1 MSSTTPHVPHIG
13 AVAAEPA
20 ARRTAA
26 AGLSWAALSLRG
38 TRGGANE
45 DALLARPPH
54 FFGVADGV
62 GSGSH
67 GEVASQVALQYCAA
81 AQDLRARALVRQVQ
95 GADAAVADA
104 LARLSDRPG
113 AATLVALW
121 LRGRSARLLH
131 VGDARALL
139 FRRGWRG
146 RWRLL
151 WRTED
156 QTYAA
161 LGKTPPERGD
171 ANDPCRMVGTGVVG
185 EPGLK
190 RFRLGP
196 RDLLLLCSDGLH
208 RHVPGP
214 ALARPGRPRPP
225 NGQPGDSQRQHGRH
239 HGAAAA
245 ACAIR
250 AAVAVAGPGR
260 GGGPGGVGVA
270 ATPGLLLNPGAATAE
285 REDGIRHG
293 NEQATRDRARSGPC
307 LGRSRGDR

>member
-1 MSSTTPHVPHIG
+1 MSATPHVPHI
-13 AVAAEPA
+13 AAPAAAPA
-20 ARRTAA
+20 ARHPAA

-67 GEVASQVALQYCAA
+67 GEVASQVALEYCAA

-156 QTYAA
+156 QTYAN
-161 LGKTPPERGD
+161 LGKPPPHRGD
-171 ANDPCRMVGTGVVG
+171 ADDPCRMVGTGVVG

-208 RHVPGP
+208 RYVPATTLLGLLSAGLRAGLDLD
-214 ALARPGRPRPP
+214 ALARQLVKQAAHNGSTDDITVLLLRMGPP
-225 NGQPGDSQRQHGRH
+225 SRGWWWL
-239 HGAAAA
+239 AAAG
-245 ACAIR
+245 
-250 AAVAVAGPGR
+250 AGALALWALLQR
-260 GGGPGGVGVA
+260 
-270 ATPGLLLNPGAATAE
+270 PGLF
-285 REDGIRHG
+285 
-293 NEQATRDRARSGPC
+293 
-307 LGRSRGDR
+307 

>member
-1 MSSTTPHVPHIG
+1 MSTTTPHVPHIG

-161 LGKTPPERGD
+161 LGKTPPHRGD

-214 ALARPGRPRPP
+214 ALARMLSAGLRAGLDLDALARQLVSQAAH
-225 NGQPGDSQRQHGRH
+225 NGSTDDITVLLLRLAPSARRWRWLVL
-239 HGAAAA
+239 A
-245 ACAIR
+245 
-250 AAVAVAGPGR
+250 
-260 GGGPGGVGVA
+260 GVA
-270 ATPGLLLNPGAATAE
+270 ALAVWALLQRPGFF
-285 REDGIRHG
+285 
-293 NEQATRDRARSGPC
+293 
-307 LGRSRGDR
+307 